1 MSRLTALRLAVAAT
15 LVTACTGAAIVASQ
29 KSAATMQKA
38 ATMFVDSLSADQKTR
53 ATFPFDSEERM
64 RWHFIPN
71 EMFPRK
77 GLMIKDM
84 NEAQRR
90 LAHDLLR
97 SGLSA
102 RGYLKVTSII
112 ELEDILKAIETGG
125 KMARNKEE
133 YLFSVFGTPGAKG
146 AWGWR
151 VEGHHISL
159 RFTIADGAVR
169 GNLSSSPMFLGAN
182 PAEVRDGDMKGLRV
196 LAEEEDAARAL
207 VMALSADQQKQAIIN
222 AVAPTDIL
230 TMNKNDI
237 TPLPDQGVTFAS
249 LQPAQQALVTRLIE
263 VYTST
268 MEADVA
274 AERLAKIKTAGMDK
288 VRFTWAGETEKGKKH
303 YYSIQGP
310 TFLVEYDNTQN
321 NGNHIHSVW
330 RDFEGDFGR
339 DVLRDHYR
347 GAEGTTHRHGKR

>member
-1 MSRLTALRLAVAAT
+1 MTRLNALRLAVAGA
-15 LVTACTGAAIVASQ
+15 LIAAFTGAAIVASQ

-38 ATMFVDSLSADQKTR
+38 AASFLDSLSADQKAR
-53 ATFPFDSEERM
+53 VSFAFDSEERM

-84 NEAQRR
+84 NETQRR

-125 KMARNKEE
+125 KIARNKED
-133 YLFSVFGTPGAKG
+133 YLFSVFGTPAPKG
-146 AWGWR
+146 RWGWR

-159 RFTIADGAVR
+159 RFAVVDGAA
-169 GNLSSSPMFLGAN
+169 SSAIATSPMFLGSN
-182 PAEVRDGDMKGLRV
+182 PAEVRDGAKKGQRV
-196 LAEEEDAARAL
+196 LADEEDAGRAL
-207 VMALSADQQKQAIIN
+207 VMALPANLQAQAIVN
-222 AVAPTDIL
+222 PTAPSDIL

-237 TPLPDQGVTFAS
+237 TPLPEQGVAYAAMGP
-249 LQPAQQALVTRLIE
+249 QQQALLIKLIE
-263 VYTST
+263 AYTSN
-268 MEADVA
+268 METDIA
-274 AERLAKIKTAGMDK
+274 AARMAKIKSAGFDK
-288 VRFTWAGETEKGKKH
+288 IRFAWLGETDKGKKH
-303 YYSIQGP
+303 YYSVQGP
-310 TFLVEYDNTQN
+310 TFLIEYDNTQN

-330 RDFEGDFGR
+330 RDFNGDFGR
-339 DVLRDHYR
+339 DLLREHLKEV
-347 GAEGTTHRHGKR
+347 AH

>member
-1 MSRLTALRLAVAAT
+1 MSLTRLRLAVVITIA
-15 LVTACTGAAIVASQ
+15 VTSVGGAMFASQ
-29 KSAATMQKA
+29 KSAATMAKA
-38 ATMFVDSLSADQKTR
+38 ASQFLHGLSPDQR
-53 ATFPFDSEERM
+53 AKAALPFDGDERL

-77 GLMIKDM
+77 GLMIKEM

-97 SGLSA
+97 TGLSA
-102 RGYLKVTSII
+102 RGYNKVTAII
-112 ELEDILKAIETGG
+112 ELEDILKVIEAGG
-125 KMARNKEE
+125 KFARSKEE
-133 YLFSVFGTPGAKG
+133 YLFSVFGTPAAKG
-146 AWGWR
+146 NWGWR

-159 RFTIADGAVR
+159 RFTIADGAVSR
-169 GNLSSSPMFLGAN
+169 TLSSTPMFLGAN
-182 PAEVRDGDMKGLRV
+182 PAEVRDGDKKGLRV
-196 LAEEEDAARAL
+196 LADEEDAARAL
-207 VMALSADQQKQAIIN
+207 IVALSTDQQKQAIIN

-237 TPLPDQGVTFAS
+237 TPLPDHGVTFAS
-249 LQPAQQALVTRLIE
+249 LQPSQQALLTRLIE

-274 AERLAKIKTAGMDK
+274 AERVARIKAAGIDK
-288 VRFTWAGETEKGKKH
+288 VRFAWAGEIEKGKKH

-330 RDFEGDFGR
+330 RDFNGDFGR
-339 DVLRDHYR
+339 DLLREHLKQ
-347 GAEGTTHRHGKR
+347 AH

>member
-1 MSRLTALRLAVAAT
+1 MSRLTALRLAVAVT
-15 LVTACTGAAIVASQ
+15 LIAACTGAVMIASQ

-38 ATMFVDSLSADQKTR
+38 ATQFLDSLSPDQK
-53 ATFPFDSEERM
+53 AKASFPFDGEERL

-71 EMFPRK
+71 ETFPRK

-133 YLFSVFGTPGAKG
+133 YWFSVFGTPAAKG
-146 AWGWR
+146 RWGWR
-151 VEGHHISL
+151 VEGHHVSL
-159 RFTIADGAVR
+159 RFAVADGAV
-169 GNLSSSPMFLGAN
+169 GNNISTSPMFLGSN
-182 PAEVRDGDMKGLRV
+182 PAEVRDGEKKGLRV
-196 LAEEEDAARAL
+196 LADEEDAARAL
-207 VMALSADQQKQAIIN
+207 LMALPANLQTQAIVN
-222 AVAPTDIL
+222 AVAPGDIL

-237 TPLPDQGVTFAS
+237 TPLPEQGVAYGGMGS
-249 LQPAQQALVTRLIE
+249 QQQALLTKLIE
-263 VYTST
+263 AYTSS
-268 MEADVA
+268 MEADLA
-274 AERLAKIKTAGMDK
+274 AERMARIKAAGIDK
-288 VRFTWAGETEKGKKH
+288 VRFAWLGETEKGKKH
-303 YYSIQGP
+303 YYSVQGP
-310 TFLVEYDNTQN
+310 TFLIEYDNTQN

-330 RDFEGDFGR
+330 RDFNGDFGR
-339 DVLRDHYR
+339 DILREHLK
-347 GAEGTTHRHGKR
+347 HVVH